1 MRMKKLIYTTAAVT
15 VLIAGFSSCKKST
28 FDINKNPNQATDST
42 VSYDVILPAA
52 LHSTGALVATQW
64 GFLQNWMGY
73 WARSGTYAP
82 SVIEETYQITT
93 TFGNGVWNG
102 AYDNAFDY
110 EVMAVKAKRAGAAYY
125 EGIARIMKAHN
136 FQMLVDVYGN
146 VPYFDALK
154 GNANPTPKYDQG
166 AAIYKDLFRQIDT
179 AITLIKGATAT
190 LNKDI
195 ATNDIMFAGD
205 KTKWAKFGNTL
216 KLRMLVHLMN
226 GGILSAQATVPGFD
240 IAGELAKIA
249 AEGSGYL
256 AAGDNVQVNPGYK
269 SDKPNPFY
277 TTYKNTVTGV
287 ATANNI
293 YYRANEWGIDYY
305 TYNNDGRRSRFY
317 VASANGYV
325 GVKYGLPPVTEN
337 AADQLAAIG
346 PALGSSNTAAQPI
359 MTASESF
366 FLQAE
371 ARQRGFINSGPSAQV
386 LLETGIVEN
395 FKFVGLTATDATNY
409 ITANAGY
416 PDVDITAAP
425 LAAGLPGGGL
435 FTIISQKWFGLNGLN
450 TLETWTDW
458 RRVNYSATT
467 PTFVYGAAVGYDP
480 GPAISVSPQNTSNRI
495 PVRLLYPQTEYNYN
509 PENVGAQGTINQFT
523 SRVFWDLQ

>member
-1 MRMKKLIYTTAAVT
+1 
-15 VLIAGFSSCKKST
+15 
-28 FDINKNPNQATDST
+28 
-42 VSYDVILPAA
+42 
-52 LHSTGALVATQW
+52 
-64 GFLQNWMGY
+64 
-73 WARSGTYAP
+73 
-82 SVIEETYQITT
+82 
-93 TFGNGVWNG
+93 
-102 AYDNAFDY
+102 
-110 EVMAVKAKRAGAAYY
+110 
-125 EGIARIMKAHN
+125 
-136 FQMLVDVYGN
+136 
-146 VPYFDALK
+146 
-154 GNANPTPKYDQG
+154 
-166 AAIYKDLFRQIDT
+166 
-179 AITLIKGATAT
+179 
-190 LNKDI
+190 
-195 ATNDIMFAGD
+195 
-205 KTKWAKFGNTL
+205 
-216 KLRMLVHLMN
+216 
-226 GGILSAQATVPGFD
+226 
-240 IAGELAKIA
+240 
-249 AEGSGYL
+249 
-256 AAGDNVQVNPGYK
+256 
-269 SDKPNPFY
+269 
-277 TTYKNTVTGV
+277 
-287 ATANNI
+287 
-293 YYRANEWGIDYY
+293 
-305 TYNNDGRRSRFY
+305 
-317 VASANGYV
+317 
-325 GVKYGLPPVTEN
+325 
-337 AADQLAAIG
+337 
-346 PALGSSNTAAQPI
+346 

-371 ARQRGFINSGPSAQV
+371 ARQRGFITSGPSAQV